1 MLTDIQ
7 RYARNTQMADI
18 QPFIIDIPATDI
30 TELQNRLNATRWPD
44 PETPDDW
51 SQGVMEPSPEGKAGC
66 EYVVG
71 GPDQADWFYCGHPR
85 QDRSVYCENH
95 HSLCYTRRRRK
106 ATA

>member
-51 SQGVMEPSPEGKAGC
+51 S
-66 EYVVG
+66 
-71 GPDQADWFYCGHPR
+71 
-85 QDRSVYCENH
+85 
-95 HSLCYTRRRRK
+95 
-106 ATA
+106 

>member
-1 MLTDIQ
+1 MLTDIE

-51 SQGVMEPSPEGKAGC
+51 SQGVPLQYAQEFCRYWGE
-66 EYVVG
+66 EY
-71 GPDQADWFYCGHPR
+71 DWSARQEQLNRFDHFTHWQYLFHPP
-85 QDRSVYCENH
+85 
-95 HSLCYTRRRRK
+95 
-106 ATA
+106 